1 MSLWRFKSI
10 VFIFSL
16 FFVLVVIR
24 LFYWQVLQTD
34 KLQTLATSQYFLQE
48 EIPASRGQILTSDGF
63 PLISNTA
70 AYLLY
75 AIIPEIDQSPQN
87 IMTKIANSLKK
98 ERKIGSEEEASLKS
112 RLESENLIWVP
123 LLRKLKLSEKAAV
136 ESLGIKGLGFEE
148 ESTRDY
154 PEGSMAAHL
163 VGFVGKDVSGQ
174 DTGYFG
180 LEGFYNR
187 ELTGKPGIIRTE
199 KDAMGKPIIIGK
211 RTKEE
216 QIPGRDLELYL
227 DRDIQFMVENRLK
240 EGLDTYKA
248 KSGSVVVMDPA
259 TGGIIAMASFP
270 SYAPANFND
279 FNKSY
284 FPNPV
289 VADGFEPGSIF
300 KVLVMAGAIN
310 EKAVSPDERCP
321 KCSEARV
328 IGEDVIKT
336 WNDKYHPDESM
347 SDILLYSDN
356 VGMVYVGEKLGKE
369 KLLKTIRNFGMG
381 ELTGIDLEEESSP
394 RLKADNQWY
403 PIDLATISFGQG
415 IAVTPI
421 QMVTAVSAIANR
433 GNLLTPQ
440 VVHKIISPEKTI
452 EIKPKIKRRVIS
464 PTTAKVVTE
473 MMVNAVEKGEAAG
486 FKVPGYRIAGKTG
499 TAQIPIAGHY
509 DDKKTI
515 ASFVGFAPADKPK
528 FVMLVS
534 LQEPTSSQWGSRT
547 AAPLWFEIARDIFLR
562 WKIPP
567 Q

>member
-10 VFIFSL
+10 LFIFSL
-16 FFVLVVIR
+16 FLVLVVIR
-24 LFYWQVLQTD
+24 LFYWQIIESE
-34 KLQTLATSQYFLQE
+34 KLQALATSQYFLQE
-48 EIPASRGQILTSDGF
+48 EIPSNRGQILTSDGF
-63 PLISNTA
+63 PLISNTQ

-75 AIIPEIDQSPQN
+75 AMIPQIEQTSQDIIL
-87 IMTKIANSLKK
+87 KIKNSLKE
-98 ERKIGSEEEASLKS
+98 ERNIDLDEETNLESRLKS
-112 RLESENLIWVP
+112 DNLIWVP
-123 LLRKLKLSEKAAV
+123 LLRKLTLTEKTAV
-136 ESLGIKGLGFEE
+136 ENLEIKGLGFEE

-174 DTGYFG
+174 DKGYFG
-180 LEGFYNR
+180 LEGYYNR

-211 RTKEE
+211 TTKEE

-227 DRDIQFMVENRLK
+227 DRDIQFMVEKRLK

-259 TGGIIAMASFP
+259 TGGVIAMASFP
-270 SYAPANFND
+270 SYAPEKFND
-279 FNKSY
+279 FNKSS

-310 EKAVSPDERCP
+310 EKAVSPDE
-321 KCSEARV
+321 KCTKCAEARV
-328 IGEDVIKT
+328 IGEDTIKT
-336 WNDKYHPDESM
+336 WNNKYHPDETM

-369 KLLKTIRNFGMG
+369 KLLNNIRNFGIG

-394 RLKADNQWY
+394 SLKADNQWY

-421 QMVTAVSAIANR
+421 QMVTAVTAIAN
-433 GNLLTPQ
+433 GGKLMTPQ

-452 EIKPKIKRRVIS
+452 EIKPKIKRQVIS
-464 PTTAKVVTE
+464 QTTSRVVTE
-473 MMVNAVEKGEAAG
+473 MMVNAVDRGEAAG

-515 ASFVGFAPADKPK
+515 ASFVGFAPADNPK

-534 LQEPTSSQWGSRT
+534 LQEPSVSQWGSRT
-547 AAPLWFEIARDIFLR
+547 AAPLWFDIARDIFLR
-562 WKIPP
+562 WKITP